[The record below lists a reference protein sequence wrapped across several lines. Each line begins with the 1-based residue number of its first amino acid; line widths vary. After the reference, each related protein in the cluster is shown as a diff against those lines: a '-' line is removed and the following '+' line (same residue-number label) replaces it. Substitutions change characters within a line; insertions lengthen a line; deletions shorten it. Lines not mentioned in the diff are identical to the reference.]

1 MNVEYTVQ
9 IWREGKQ
16 YVAQASPLDVVSAGP
31 TPERARKALREAVH
45 LFLETA
51 EENGTLE
58 DVLIECGYEF
68 DGATWQSPAWISIE
82 RQTTA
87 IGAQP

>member
-31 TPERARKALREAVH
+31 TPEQARKALREAVH
-45 LFLETA
+45 LFLMTA

-58 DVLIECGYEF
+58 EVLIECGYEL
-68 DGATWQSPAWISIE
+68 DGMTWQSPAWISIE

>member
-9 IWREGKQ
+9 IWREGGQ

-31 TPERARKALREAVH
+31 TPEGARQALREAVH

-58 DVLIECGYEF
+58 EVLVECGYEF
-68 DGATWQSPAWISIE
+68 DGTTWQSPAWISIE
-82 RQTTA
+82 RRTTA
-87 IGAQP
+87 IGP

>member
-9 IWREGKQ
+9 TWKEGKQ
-16 YVAQASPLDVVSAGP
+16 YVAQATPLDVVSAGS
-31 TPERARKALREAVH
+31 TPEKARKALREAVH

-51 EENGTLE
+51 EETGSLE
-58 DVLIECGYEF
+58 EVLIECGYEF
-68 DGATWQSPAWISIE
+68 DGTTWRSPAWISIE

-87 IGAQP
+87 IGAQL

>member
-31 TPERARKALREAVH
+31 TPEQARKALREAVH

-58 DVLIECGYEF
+58 EVLIECRYEL
-68 DGATWQSPAWISIE
+68 DGMTLHSPAWISIE

-87 IGAQP
+87 IGVQP